1 MMDAKRKD
9 LKKLAKEELVDVD
22 PNLIDDLMDES
33 VEKYLDDHEK
43 KVKQNEQKA
52 AILTTVGTVTEKFG
66 VRGSA
71 QLAADI
77 SKNPPILGNVTSH
90 ITDLLVFTGFGVCGL
105 LAYKYFRS
113 AEEVE

>member
-1 MMDAKRKD
+1 MDVKRKD

-33 VEKYLDDHEK
+33 VEKYLDDYEK
-43 KVKQNEQKA
+43 KVKQNEQTA

-66 VRGSA
+66 MRGTA

-77 SKNPPILGNVTSH
+77 SKDPPILGNVTSH
-90 ITDLLVFTGFGVCGL
+90 ITDLLVFTTFGACGL
-105 LAYKYFRS
+105 FAYKYFRS
-113 AEEVE
+113 ADKEE